1 MKPKTH
7 LIIAA
12 VFVTE
17 NKSDLDP
24 KLKNLPGKWDL
35 INTDGSLS
43 TINNPSENKD
53 DDILKLAYIKPLKQ
67 NNLDNRTFKQVDS
80 MEAYIKYHILRYPS
94 IYICDVSLFYD
105 NLKVGFKIKNLS
117 DEMGIDSKSIM
128 LFCEE
133 EIKIP
138 DYEEIRRS

>member
-1 MKPKTH
+1 MKPKKF

-24 KLKNLPGKWDL
+24 KLRNLPGKWDL

-43 TINNPSENKD
+43 TVDNHSENKD
-53 DDILKLAYIKPLKQ
+53 EDIIKLAYIKPLKQ

-80 MEAYIKYHILRYPS
+80 MEAYIKYYILRYPN
-94 IYICDVSLFYD
+94 IYICDVGFFYK
-105 NLKVGFKIKNLS
+105 NLKVGFKIHNLS
-117 DEMGIDSKSIM
+117 DEMGIDRRSIM
-128 LFCEE
+128 LFCDLET
-133 EIKIP
+133 IIT
-138 DYEEIRRS
+138 DYEEIRTS

>member
-1 MKPKTH
+1 MKPKKF

-53 DDILKLAYIKPLKQ
+53 EDIIKLAYIKPLKQ
-67 NNLDNRTFKQVDS
+67 NNLDNRTF
-80 MEAYIKYHILRYPS
+80 MLILPQ
-94 IYICDVSLFYD
+94 CLALTM
-105 NLKVGFKIKNLS
+105 NK
-117 DEMGIDSKSIM
+117 
-128 LFCEE
+128 
-133 EIKIP
+133 
-138 DYEEIRRS
+138 

>member
-1 MKPKTH
+1 MKPKKH

-43 TINNPSENKD
+43 TVNNPSENKD

-80 MEAYIKYHILRYPS
+80 MEAYIKYHILRHPS
-94 IYICDVSLFYD
+94 MYICDVSLFYD

-138 DYEEIRRS
+138 DYEKIRRS

>member
-1 MKPKTH
+1 MKPKKF

-24 KLKNLPGKWDL
+24 KLRNLPGKWDL

-43 TINNPSENKD
+43 IVDNPSEKKD
-53 DDILKLAYIKPLKQ
+53 EDIIKLAYIKPLKQ
-67 NNLDNRTFKQVDS
+67 NNLDNRTYKQVDS
-80 MEAYIKYHILRYPS
+80 MEAYIKYFILRNPDM
-94 IYICDVSLFYD
+94 YICDISFFYND
-105 NLKVGFKIKNLS
+105 LKTGFKIDNLAE
-117 DEMGIDSKSIM
+117 EMGINKRSLM
-128 LFCEE
+128 LFCDLETT
-133 EIKIP
+133 IP

>member
-43 TINNPSENKD
+43 TINNSSKNKD
-53 DDILKLAYIKPLKQ
+53 DDIIKLAYIKPLKQ

-80 MEAYIKYHILRYPS
+80 MEAYIKYHILRHPS
-94 IYICDVSLFYD
+94 IYICDVSLFYN

-117 DEMGIDSKSIM
+117 DEMGIDERSIM

-138 DYEEIRRS
+138 DYEKIRRS

>member
-1 MKPKTH
+1 MKPKKH

-43 TINNPSENKD
+43 TVNNSSENKD
-53 DDILKLAYIKPLKQ
+53 DDIVKLAYIKPLKQ
-67 NNLDNRTFKQVDS
+67 NNLDNRTYKQVDS
-80 MEAYIKYHILRYPS
+80 MEAYIKYFVLRNPDM
-94 IYICDVSLFYD
+94 YICDVSFFYKD
-105 NLKVGFKIKNLS
+105 LKTGFKINNLAE
-117 DEMGIDSKSIM
+117 EMGINEKSIM
-128 LFCEE
+128 LFCDLET
-133 EIKIP
+133 IIP

>member
-1 MKPKTH
+1 MKPKKF

-43 TINNPSENKD
+43 TVNNPSKNKD
-53 DDILKLAYIKPLKQ
+53 EDIIKLAYIKPLKQ

-80 MEAYIKYHILRYPS
+80 MEAYIKYKVLRNPGM
-94 IYICDVSLFYD
+94 YICDVSFFYN
-105 NLKVGFKIKNLS
+105 NLKVGFKIENLA
-117 DEMGIDSKSIM
+117 DEMGIDERSIM
-128 LFCEE
+128 LFCDLETT
-133 EIKIP
+133 IP
-138 DYEEIRRS
+138 DYEEIRTS

>member
-1 MKPKTH
+1 MKPKKF

-80 MEAYIKYHILRYPS
+80 MEAYIKYHILRHPS
-94 IYICDVSLFYD
+94 MYICDVSLFYD

-138 DYEEIRRS
+138 DYEEVRRS

>member
-1 MKPKTH
+1 MKPKKF

-24 KLKNLPGKWDL
+24 KLRNLPGKWDL

-43 TINNPSENKD
+43 IVDNPSEKKD
-53 DDILKLAYIKPLKQ
+53 EDIIKLAYIKPLKQ
-67 NNLDNRTFKQVDS
+67 NNLDNRTYKQVDS
-80 MEAYIKYHILRYPS
+80 MEAYIKYFILRNPDM
-94 IYICDVSLFYD
+94 YICDVSFFYND
-105 NLKVGFKIKNLS
+105 LKTGFKIDNLAE
-117 DEMGIDSKSIM
+117 EMGINKRSLM
-128 LFCEE
+128 LFCDLETT
-133 EIKIP
+133 IP